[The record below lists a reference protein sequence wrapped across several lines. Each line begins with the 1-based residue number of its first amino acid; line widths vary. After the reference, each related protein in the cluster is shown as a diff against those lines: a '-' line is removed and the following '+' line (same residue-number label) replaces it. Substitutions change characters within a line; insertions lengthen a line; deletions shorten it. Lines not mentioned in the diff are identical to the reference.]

1 MRAAESARW
10 VLPRLTPVPVVGQ
23 MDLRVQTAWGRG
35 GIQVPPH
42 VPSGALVGA
51 VVRGVVRNSAQ
62 CQSDIFYP
70 PTHAIICTM

>member
-35 GIQVPPH
+35 GIEVPPH

-51 VVRGVVRNSAQ
+51 VVRGVVRSRAQ
-62 CQSDIFYP
+62 CRSDILTHP
-70 PTHAIICTM
+70 PTPSYA